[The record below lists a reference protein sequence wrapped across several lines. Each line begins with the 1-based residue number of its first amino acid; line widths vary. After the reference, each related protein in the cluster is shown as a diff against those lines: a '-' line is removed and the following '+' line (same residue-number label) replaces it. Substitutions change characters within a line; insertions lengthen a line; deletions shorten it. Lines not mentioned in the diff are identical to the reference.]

1 MHKNKF
7 INRIVNNPI
16 NMKFYM
22 CIKNIKNMQSNCKGQ
37 KRAKRPKAVMDP
49 SPRSPNNEFVESRN
63 KS

>member
-1 MHKNKF
+1 MIESSLHQKGDSLMLN
-7 INRIVNNPI
+7 I
-16 NMKFYM
+16 M
-22 CIKNIKNMQSNCKGQ
+22 IKSNICKGQ

>member
-1 MHKNKF
+1 MCVVKNKQEK
-7 INRIVNNPI
+7 I
-16 NMKFYM
+16 
-22 CIKNIKNMQSNCKGQ
+22 IKNEKCKGQ

>member
-1 MHKNKF
+1 MTLHIDLQYKF
-7 INRIVNNPI
+7 ALSRTIAIELKGNL
-16 NMKFYM
+16 MEYYYY
-22 CIKNIKNMQSNCKGQ
+22 CKGQ

>member
-1 MHKNKF
+1 MLQY
-7 INRIVNNPI
+7 
-16 NMKFYM
+16 FY
-22 CIKNIKNMQSNCKGQ
+22 NTFCKGQ